1 MKFALGEG
9 ETAKTVFYDLRTCH
23 LKKFVQHSASERAG
37 KRCKVAIGANPLW
50 SLLLPI
56 VFFFLGGNDR
66 MTGKVLNGTIHKLRP
81 NRGGEGM
88 LVQ

>member
-1 MKFALGEG
+1 MADINLSALNAEEMKFALGEG
-9 ETAKTVFYDLRTCH
+9 GGVTVFYDLRTCH
-23 LKKFVQHSASERAG
+23 LKKFVQHSASEQAG

-66 MTGKVLNGTIHKLRP
+66 MTGKVLWDHP
-81 NRGGEGM
+81 
-88 LVQ
+88 